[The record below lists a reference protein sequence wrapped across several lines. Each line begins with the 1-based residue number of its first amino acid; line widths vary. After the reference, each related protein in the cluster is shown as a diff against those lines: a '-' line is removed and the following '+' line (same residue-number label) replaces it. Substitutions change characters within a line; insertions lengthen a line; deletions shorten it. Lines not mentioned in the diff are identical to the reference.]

1 MAWKFPVPFVFNVL
15 SSPNQ
20 YQVSQTLM
28 NPPPWAW
35 MCLPVVSFQ
44 GPVLLM
50 VAVMSGDPDGQLLP
64 ATPPSPAL
72 PPDPAAPPEP
82 ALPPPPCEPPLP
94 TAPPIPLA

>member
-1 MAWKFPVPFVFNVL
+1 MAWKLPVPFVFSVL

-28 NPPPWAW
+28 SPPPWAW

-50 VAVMSGDPDGQLLP
+50 VTAMSGDPDGQLLP
-64 ATPPSPAL
+64 AAPPLPPA
-72 PPDPAAPPEP
+72 PAAPDPAAPPEP
-82 ALPPPPCEPPLP
+82 TLPPPP
-94 TAPPIPLA
+94 